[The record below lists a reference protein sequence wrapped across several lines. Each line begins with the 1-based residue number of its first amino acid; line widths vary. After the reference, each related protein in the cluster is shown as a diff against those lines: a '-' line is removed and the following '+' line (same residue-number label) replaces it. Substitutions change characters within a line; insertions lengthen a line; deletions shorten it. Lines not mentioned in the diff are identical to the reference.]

1 MTPRDDVAIVAEK
14 LIARVAAKDSVGL
27 GLLFAP
33 DVTWWTTPIPNPPWP
48 TEIHSGRQVEA
59 FVLGCLSVFDITAIT
74 MRRMAVD
81 ADDAVLLGRLHGRVL
96 TTVADFSCDFV
107 VWLTVQGGLIT
118 GLRLFLD
125 TLAITSALR
134 AGH

>member
-1 MTPRDDVAIVAEK
+1 MTARKDVTIVAEK
-14 LIARVAAKDSVGL
+14 LISRLAAKDPVGL

-33 DVTWWTTPIPNPPWP
+33 DVMWWMTPIPNPPWP

-59 FVLGCLSVFDITAIT
+59 FALGCLSVFDITAIT

-96 TTVADFSCDFV
+96 TTVAGFSCDFV
-107 VWLTVQGGLIT
+107 VWLTVRGGLIT
-118 GLRLFLD
+118 ELRLFVD
-125 TLAITSALR
+125 TLAVASALH

>member
-33 DVTWWTTPIPNPPWP
+33 DVTWWTTPIPSPPWP
-48 TEIHSGRQVEA
+48 TEIRSGRQVEA
-59 FVLGCLSVFDITAIT
+59 FALGCLSVFDITAIT
-74 MRRMAVD
+74 MRRVAVD
-81 ADDAVLLGRLHGRVL
+81 ADDAVLLGRLHGRAL
-96 TTVADFSCDFV
+96 TNVADFSCDFV